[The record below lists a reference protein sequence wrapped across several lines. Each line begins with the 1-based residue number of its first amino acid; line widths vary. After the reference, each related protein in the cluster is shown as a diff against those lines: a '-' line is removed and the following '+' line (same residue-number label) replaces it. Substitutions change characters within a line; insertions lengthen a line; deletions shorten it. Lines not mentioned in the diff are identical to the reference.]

1 MATNQKLNP
10 ALNLMIRNAAPAAY
24 RQQSYP
30 AAFSR
35 TLEAILQ
42 GKKMYPKD
50 LADLLNVDRRTI
62 YKILQDDEYQ
72 VPKQMVIAIAV
83 VLKLSPHDAYAL
95 TEKAGIRLRMT
106 SAQDAAYFSVISTCG
121 EYELEDINAV
131 LMSKGIDPVGCRQK
145 SF

>member
-10 ALNLMIRNAAPAAY
+10 ALNMMIRNAAPAAY

-42 GKKMYPKD
+42 EKKMYPKD
-50 LADLLNVDRRTI
+50 LAALLNVDRRTI
-62 YKILQDDEYQ
+62 YKVLQDDEFQ
-72 VPKQMVIAIAV
+72 ASKQIVIAIAV
-83 VLKLSPHDAYAL
+83 VLKLSPHEAFAL
-95 TEKAGIRLRMT
+95 VDKAGIRLRMT
-106 SAQDAAYFSVISTCG
+106 SAQDAAYFSIISACG
-121 EYELEDINAV
+121 AYSLEDINEV
-131 LMSKGIDPVGCRQK
+131 LIDKGITPLGCRQK